1 MSKAIA
7 EWGLKYV
14 VLTSVDRDELED
26 QGSGALIPD
35 CWALINS
42 IVHDKYGKEVR

>member
-1 MSKAIA
+1 VSKAIA

-26 QGSGALIPD
+26 QGSAHF
-35 CWALINS
+35 A
-42 IVHDKYGKEVR
+42 KTGKFVWV